1 MPDQQSGHFTR
12 FLVTLILCGASFYGG
27 YRYHHWKVY
36 KQSEYL
42 VRVVSVYDGDTMDI
56 EWFRGVA
63 RLRIVG
69 IDAFETRRGAKL
81 AEQCRTWGITEE
93 RALQLGEEARATVA
107 QAVSNKLVRIKF
119 PSGEPERDN
128 FGRLLAYVY
137 VDNTDLGLHLLSR
150 GLVYPR
156 PEAHIRDKYYE
167 WPLMQARN
175 FKLGMFDPDGRTQP
189 SDPIQ
194 PRKTAPK
201 KTGSKP

>member
-1 MPDQQSGHFTR
+1 MPREGSGHFTR

-36 KQSEYL
+36 EQSEYF
-42 VRVVSVYDGDTMDI
+42 VQVVAVHDGDTMDI
-56 EWFRGVA
+56 DWFRGVA

-69 IDAFETRRGAKL
+69 IDAFETRRGPKL
-81 AEQCRTWGITEE
+81 AEQCQKWGLTEE
-93 RALQLGEEARATVA
+93 RALALGEQARQTVA
-107 QAVSNKLVRIKF
+107 NAVTGKLVRIKF
-119 PSGEPERDN
+119 PSGQIERDS

-137 VDNTDLGLHLLSR
+137 VDNTDLGLHLLSQ

-175 FKLGMFDPDGRTQP
+175 FKLGIFADEGRTQA
-189 SDPIQ
+189 SAPIQ
-194 PRKTAPK
+194 PKAMK
-201 KTGSKP
+201 SKPAR